1 MSSDTDK
8 GKLEIP
14 LPVERRT
21 GNESERDQRCRTSS
35 VWWNNKEA
43 RYGT

>member
-14 LPVERRT
+14 LPTAGWKAHRKRIRR
-21 GNESERDQRCRTSS
+21 RL
-35 VWWNNKEA
+35 
-43 RYGT
+43 